1 VNTKELLREICNH
14 AKANGVK
21 LTRAQARAVLSAL
34 REISIET
41 CKRGDRLI
49 LRNFLIIEGVMTSAK
64 RLPNGKISEP
74 RLKITVKVSEAL
86 KENFRVSQKELK
98 ELKEQN
104 IIEDED

>member
-1 VNTKELLREICNH
+1 MNTKELLREICNH

-86 KENFRVSQKELK
+86 KENFRLEMKDLK
-98 ELKEQN
+98 ELMN
-104 IIEDED
+104 NDDEDEE